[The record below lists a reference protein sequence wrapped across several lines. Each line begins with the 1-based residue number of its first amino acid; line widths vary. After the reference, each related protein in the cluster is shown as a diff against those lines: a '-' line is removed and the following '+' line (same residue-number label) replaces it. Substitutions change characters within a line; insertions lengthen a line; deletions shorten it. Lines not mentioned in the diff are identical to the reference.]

1 MKILCIDIGAGTEDI
16 LLYDDEKNSIENCI
30 KLVLPT
36 PSRVFATSVRKFTAL
51 HKDLFV
57 KGDVI
62 GGGALTSALKN
73 HLERGLRVIMTENA
87 AYTIRNNLA
96 EVKKLG
102 IKIIA
107 GDEELTNFTGETL
120 TLKEVNISKIQSFLA
135 SFNETLSDVSF
146 VAIAVQ
152 DHGFSPKGM
161 SDRQYRMEKIAEI
174 LRKNPIPEALA
185 FKEKYILVKQ
195 MI

>member
-1 MKILCIDIGAGTEDI
+1 MKILAIDIGAGTEDI

-87 AYTIRNNLA
+87 Y
-96 EVKKLG
+96 K
-102 IKIIA
+102 
-107 GDEELTNFTGETL
+107 
-120 TLKEVNISKIQSFLA
+120 S
-135 SFNETLSDVSF
+135 
-146 VAIAVQ
+146 
-152 DHGFSPKGM
+152 
-161 SDRQYRMEKIAEI
+161 
-174 LRKNPIPEALA
+174 
-185 FKEKYILVKQ
+185 
-195 MI
+195 